1 MQETKSAAQEQEFAV
16 SMQELSAEAEKTLP
30 VLPVG
35 VVNSFTLAEEKQSA
49 IAERLQGL
57 ENLP

>member
-16 SMQELSAEAEKTLP
+16 SIQELSAEAEKTLP

-35 VVNSFTLAEEKQSA
+35 VVNSFTLARDGSPN
-49 IAERLQGL
+49 RPGD
-57 ENLP
+57 